1 MVARGVT
8 RPGSVGYVL
17 HTHDWSESSLILDL
31 FTRDHGRV
39 VAVAKGAKRPYS
51 QLRPVLLPFQL
62 IHVTFGARRSEEADV
77 WLVRQAEWAGG
88 AAWPGGAAM
97 LPGFYVNELLMRL
110 MARHDPHPTLFD
122 AYQQVLQVLPDPAL
136 LQAGLRAFELML
148 LRQLG
153 LLPDLTTE
161 SVDGTVLQP
170 ELRYELHPELG
181 VVLPQWQGSGVPAS
195 AVALSGATLA
205 ELDHA
210 LARANLGQGMAALM
224 AATLPALAE
233 LKAMVRPLLQYHLGS
248 QTLRTRQL
256 MMELQQA

>member
-1 MVARGVT
+1 MVARAT
-8 RPGSVGYVL
+8 SRPGSVGYVL
-17 HTHDWSESSLILDL
+17 HSHDWSESSLILDL

-62 IHVTFGARRSEEADV
+62 IHVTFGARRTEEADV

-88 AAWPGGAAM
+88 TAWPGGAAM

-110 MARHDPHPTLFD
+110 LARHDPHPVLFD

-153 LLPDLTTE
+153 LLPDLGAETIGG
-161 SVDGTVLQP
+161 VALQP
-170 ELRYELHPELG
+170 DLRYEIHPELG
-181 VVLPQWQGSGVPAS
+181 LVQPQWQGGDLPVVLS
-195 AVALSGATLA
+195 ALTGDALS
-205 ELDHA
+205 ELDRALGHA
-210 LARANLGQGMAALM
+210 HAGQGMAPLM
-224 AATLPALAE
+224 AATLPVLAE
-233 LKAMVRPLLQYHLGS
+233 LKAILRPLLQYHLGS